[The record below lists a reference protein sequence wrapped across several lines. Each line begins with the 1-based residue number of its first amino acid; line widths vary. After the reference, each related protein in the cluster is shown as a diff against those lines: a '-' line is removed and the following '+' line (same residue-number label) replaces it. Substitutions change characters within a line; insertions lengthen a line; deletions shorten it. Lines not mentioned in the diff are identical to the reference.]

1 MVKTRK
7 SRAKKAKAKYKPKS
21 PAKTK
26 TDIIEVM
33 MTDTIEGDLT
43 SKAQAERILNSA
55 FNAIIKFA
63 ADGDRV
69 FVNNFGTFRCV
80 QNKRQKFRT
89 PDGNSVVVKDKNR
102 ITFEASKSF
111 KETVNP

>member
-7 SRAKKAKAKYKPKS
+7 SRTKKAKAKYKPKS

-43 SKAQAERILNSA
+43 SQAQAERILNSA
-55 FNAIIKFA
+55 LNAIIKFA
-63 ADGDRV
+63 ADGERV
-69 FVNNFGTFRCV
+69 FISNFGTFKLVPVKSRKLV
-80 QNKRQKFRT
+80 T
-89 PDGNSVVVKDKNR
+89 PQGNDMVTKAKNR